1 MSDFQTEPF
10 TRPVAR
16 HSQSAGD
23 AFPTP
28 PKLHWSL
35 LLLLTVISF
44 GVFQFVWM
52 FVQSTWARKVD
63 PESKATAFF
72 AGDVFLFLLSL
83 VFAASSDSGLQRFE
97 LPFLLGSCIVFYAGV
112 YSIRRTMLDHY
123 NKVEATPLE
132 MSGAMTFFF
141 TLLHLQ
147 YHMTRI
153 AYAETGGK

>member
-23 AFPTP
+23 AFPPP

-35 LLLLTVISF
+35 LLLFTVISF

-52 FVQSTWARKVD
+52 FVQSSWARKVD

-83 VFAASSDSGLQRFE
+83 VFAASSDSGFKSLE

-123 NKVEATPLE
+123 NQIEPMQLE
-132 MSGAMTFFF
+132 MSGAMTLLFA
-141 TLLHLQ
+141 LLHLQ

-153 AYAETGGK
+153 AYAKADGK